1 MSGNAP
7 VYHSKGGAT
16 EAGCSASADGD
27 TIGRKIYKS
36 LMNGV
41 SHMLPFVIGG
51 GILIAIVFL
60 FDGLTVLMHPVD
72 RQHFGSGLL
81 RLAKFFNT
89 VGNTAFGMMLPDPCR
104 IILQW
109 QLVTDRHLTPGLV
122 GGLLAKAGA
131 SIFLAEDAWI
141 SSGSSEL

>member
-16 EAGCSASADGD
+16 EEGGASADGD

-51 GILIAIVFL
+51 GILIALSFICDGGKCGNRCIRKWNCTCKVF
-60 FDGLTVLMHPVD
+60 
-72 RQHFGSGLL
+72 
-81 RLAKFFNT
+81 
-89 VGNTAFGMMLPDPCR
+89 
-104 IILQW
+104 
-109 QLVTDRHLTPGLV
+109 
-122 GGLLAKAGA
+122 
-131 SIFLAEDAWI
+131 
-141 SSGSSEL
+141 